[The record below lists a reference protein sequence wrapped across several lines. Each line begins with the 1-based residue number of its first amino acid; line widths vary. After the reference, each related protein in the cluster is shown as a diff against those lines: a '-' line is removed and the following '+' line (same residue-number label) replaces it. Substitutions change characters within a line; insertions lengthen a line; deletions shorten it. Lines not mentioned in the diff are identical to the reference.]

1 MTARKNRWALWGAG
15 TGLALSAIA
24 VIAHF
29 DLPSSAH
36 AETAQAAVPPAM
48 PVTVSTLRAQNI
60 TTWQEFSG
68 RLEAIDRVTIR
79 SRVAGEIRAVH
90 FREGSLVKA
99 GDLLVSIDPA
109 PFEAAVAQAEA
120 QVTAARAR
128 LDLTELELERGKA
141 LLASRTISQSE
152 FAQRESARAQAL
164 ASLGSAAAAL
174 RLARLDLGYSEIRA
188 PIAGRVGKFE
198 ITPGNLVSAGA
209 ASPVL
214 TTLVSVDRVYASFNA
229 AEELVGRL
237 LASLPMVDGT
247 AVIDRVPVEIT
258 TLGDGQT
265 PVRGHLQLVDNE
277 VDAASGT
284 IRLRAEFGNADGRLI
299 PGQFVRIRLGET
311 QAEDRLTISERA
323 IGTDQDKKFV
333 MVVGADNVAAYRQI
347 ELGPKV
353 DGKRIV
359 EKGLNPGE
367 RIVVSG
373 LQRIRPGSP
382 VAPTDDGEV
391 ASQ

>member
-1 MTARKNRWALWGAG
+1 M
-15 TGLALSAIA
+15 
-24 VIAHF
+24 
-29 DLPSSAH
+29 
-36 AETAQAAVPPAM
+36 
-48 PVTVSTLRAQNI
+48 
-60 TTWQEFSG
+60 
-68 RLEAIDRVTIR
+68 
-79 SRVAGEIRAVH
+79 
-90 FREGSLVKA
+90 
-99 GDLLVSIDPA
+99 
-109 PFEAAVAQAEA
+109 
-120 QVTAARAR
+120 
-128 LDLTELELERGKA
+128 
-141 LLASRTISQSE
+141 
-152 FAQRESARAQAL
+152 
-164 ASLGSAAAAL
+164 
-174 RLARLDLGYSEIRA
+174 
-188 PIAGRVGKFE
+188 
-198 ITPGNLVSAGA
+198 
-209 ASPVL
+209 L

-258 TLGDGQT
+258 ALGDSQT

-277 VDAASGT
+277 VDASSGT
-284 IRLRAEFGNADGRLI
+284 IRLRAEFDNADGRLI
-299 PGQFVRIRLGET
+299 PGQFVRIRLGEP
-311 QAEDRLTISERA
+311 QAEDRLTITERA

-382 VAPTDDGEV
+382 VAPTDDGEI